1 MLDRK
6 LIRNDP
12 DRVRESIRN
21 KGSDFDLDNF
31 LEVDRKRRE
40 LLQEVESLKHE
51 KNVASKEISR
61 LMREKQDASDLIESM
76 KKTSSTIKEY
86 ENDLKEITEKLQDLE
101 LAIPNIPHQSA
112 PVGACEEHN
121 PVIREWGDPL
131 RNDLPIVPHWEIGEK
146 LGVLDLEAGAAVSG
160 SGFVVL
166 RDDGALL
173 SRALVNYMLDTH
185 RGRGYREVSVPYLVS
200 RDSMIGTGQLPKMA
214 DDMYHCT
221 RDDLFCI
228 PTAEVPVTNLVRE
241 TTIPADQ
248 LPMKMVAYSPCFRRE
263 AGSYGKDTRGLI
275 RVHQFD
281 KVEMVRVVNP
291 GDSYRHLELLLED
304 ALFILENLDIP
315 YRVIELCTGD
325 LSFSATKCYDIETY
339 APATGQWLEVSSCSN
354 FEDFQA
360 RRARIKFRGEQ
371 EGGSEFVHTLNGSG
385 LALPRIIATI
395 LELYQTPTG
404 KVRIPDPLSSYMGG
418 REFLGG

>member
-6 LIRNDP
+6 LIRKDP
-12 DRVRESIRN
+12 GRVREGIRN
-21 KGSDFDLDNF
+21 KGSDFDLDHF
-31 LEVDRKRRE
+31 LEVDRRRRE

-51 KNVASKEISR
+51 KNVASREISR
-61 LMREKQDASDLIESM
+61 LMREKKDASELIESM
-76 KKTSSTIKEY
+76 KATSSTIKEH
-86 ENDLKEITEKLQDLE
+86 EDELKDITAELQELE
-101 LAIPNIPHQSA
+101 LDIPNIPHESA
-112 PVGACEEHN
+112 PAGTCEEDN
-121 PVIREWGDPL
+121 PVIREWGDPF
-131 RNDLPIVPHWEIGEK
+131 RNDLPILPHWEIGEK
-146 LGVLDLEAGAAVSG
+146 LGVLDLEAGASVSG

-214 DDMYHCT
+214 DDMYHCS

-228 PTAEVPVTNLVRE
+228 PTAEVPVTNLLRE
-241 TTIPADQ
+241 TTVPEGR
-248 LPMKMVAYSPCFRRE
+248 LPVKMVAYSPCFRRE

-291 GDSYRHLELLLED
+291 DDSYRHLELLLED

-325 LSFSATKCYDIETY
+325 LSFSAAKCYDIETY

-360 RRARIKFRGEQ
+360 RRARIKFRE
-371 EGGSEFVHTLNGSG
+371 EKDGGSEFVHTLNGSG

-404 KVRIPDPLSSYMGG
+404 KVRVPDPLTRYMGG

>member
-12 DRVRESIRN
+12 DRVREGIRN

-31 LEVDRKRRE
+31 LEVDRQRRE

-51 KNVASKEISR
+51 KNVASREISR

-76 KKTSSTIKEY
+76 KKTSSTIKEH
-86 ENDLKEITEKLQDLE
+86 ENDLKEITEELQGLE
-101 LAIPNIPHQSA
+101 LAIPNIPHHSA
-112 PVGACEEHN
+112 PVGVCEEDN

-185 RGRGYREVSVPYLVS
+185 RTRGYREVSVPYLVS

-241 TTIPADQ
+241 TTIPGDQ

-291 GDSYRHLELLLED
+291 DDSYRHLELLLED

-325 LSFSATKCYDIETY
+325 LSFSAAKCYDIETY

-360 RRARIKFRGEQ
+360 RRARIKFRGEKD
-371 EGGSEFVHTLNGSG
+371 GGSEFVHTLNGSG

-404 KVRIPDPLSSYMGG
+404 KVRVPDPLLSYMGG

>member
-12 DRVRESIRN
+12 DRVREGIRN

-86 ENDLKEITEKLQDLE
+86 ENDLKEITEQLQDLE

-112 PVGACEEHN
+112 PVGACEEDN
-121 PVIREWGDPL
+121 PVIREWGEPF

-291 GDSYRHLELLLED
+291 DDSYRHLELLLED

-325 LSFSATKCYDIETY
+325 LSFSAAKCYDIETY

-360 RRARIKFRGEQ
+360 RRARIKFRGEKD
-371 EGGSEFVHTLNGSG
+371 GGSEFVHTLNGSG

>member
-12 DRVRESIRN
+12 EKVREGIRN
-21 KGSDFDLDNF
+21 KGSDFDLDHF
-31 LEVDRKRRE
+31 LEVDSRRRE
-40 LLQEVESLKHE
+40 LLQEVESLKHR
-51 KNVASKEISR
+51 KNVASREISQ
-61 LMREKQDASDLIESM
+61 LMREGKDASELIEEM
-76 KKTSSTIKEY
+76 KETSSTIKEY
-86 ENDLKEITEKLQDLE
+86 EDQLKDIEEELIALE
-101 LAIPNIPHQSA
+101 LTIPNIPHQSA
-112 PVGACEEHN
+112 PPGTCDKDN
-121 PVIREWGDPL
+121 PVVREWGDPF
-131 RNDLPIVPHWEIGEK
+131 RNDLPILPHWEIGEK

-166 RDDGALL
+166 RGDGALL

-185 RGRGYREVSVPYLVS
+185 RSRGHEEVAVPYLVS

-214 DDMYHCT
+214 DDMYHCG

-228 PTAEVPVTNLVRE
+228 PTAEVPVTNLLRESTVSGSDLPVR
-241 TTIPADQ
+241 
-248 LPMKMVAYSPCFRRE
+248 MVAYSPCFRRE

-281 KVEMVRVVNP
+281 KVEMVRVVRP
-291 GDSYRHLELLLED
+291 EESYQQLELLLQD
-304 ALFILENLDIP
+304 ALYILEQLDIP

-325 LSFSATKCYDIETY
+325 LSFSAAKCYDIETY
-339 APATGQWLEVSSCSN
+339 APATGKWLEVSSCSN

-360 RRARIKFRGEQ
+360 RRARIKYREDKD
-371 EGGSEFVHTLNGSG
+371 GSSRFVHTLNGSG

-395 LELYQTPTG
+395 LELFQTPTG
-404 KVRIPDPLSSYMGG
+404 KVRVPPPLAGYMGG

>member
-12 DRVRESIRN
+12 DRVREGIRN

-31 LEVDRKRRE
+31 LEVDRQRRE

-51 KNVASKEISR
+51 KNVASREISR

-76 KKTSSTIKEY
+76 KKTSSTIKEH
-86 ENDLKEITEKLQDLE
+86 ENDLKEITEELQGLE
-101 LAIPNIPHQSA
+101 LAIPNIPHHSA
-112 PVGACEEHN
+112 PVGVCEEDN

-185 RGRGYREVSVPYLVS
+185 RTRGYREVSVPYLVS

-241 TTIPADQ
+241 TTIPGDQ

-291 GDSYRHLELLLED
+291 DDSYRHLELLLED

-325 LSFSATKCYDIETY
+325 LSFSAAKCYDIETY

-360 RRARIKFRGEQ
+360 RRARIKFRGEKD
-371 EGGSEFVHTLNGSG
+371 GGSEFVHTLNGSG

-404 KVRIPDPLSSYMGG
+404 KVRVPDPLSSYMGG